1 MALFLLW
8 AAAQPAIGKVT
19 GHFWHYLVHAAVFA
33 LLAAV
38 WALGLPRVPSIPIAG
53 AIVLFGFAHEWYEIR
68 GHAHGFELGDAIV
81 DAFGVIAGA
90 TAARL
95 LRPRL

>member
-8 AAAQPAIGKVT
+8 AAAQPEIGKVR
-19 GHFWHYLVHAAVFA
+19 GHLWHCLVHAVVFA

-38 WALGLPRVPSIPIAG
+38 WALGLPRVPIIPIAG

-68 GHAHGFELGDAIV
+68 GHAHGFELDDAIV
-81 DAFGVIAGA
+81 DAFGAIAGA
-90 TAARL
+90 AVARL
-95 LRPRL
+95 LRRRL